1 MEGHGMTNP
10 VAADYASMAKALS
23 IETQAFIDGR
33 LTDSASGQTFSSEN
47 PATGQSL
54 AQIAECREEDVN
66 LAVAAARRT
75 FEKGTWRK
83 MPPRERKKVL
93 LRLADTVERHA
104 EEFALLESLDT
115 GKPVADSLAAD
126 LPDAIETLRWHAEA
140 IDKLYD
146 SVSPTASDIVSMIV
160 REPIGVVGAVI
171 PWNFPIAITAM
182 KVGPILAGGNSI
194 VIKPAEQTPL
204 TAIKL
209 ATLAAEVGLPDGVLN
224 VLPGYGETAGRALGL
239 HPDVNCV
246 SFTGSTEVGRHFLR
260 YAADSNL
267 KRIVLELGGKSPVIV
282 MDDVKDLTPVVEQI
296 ATGILFSQ
304 GENCSAGSRLLVHE
318 KMKEQLLEQV
328 VATFKTWK
336 VGDPLDPNT
345 RVGAL
350 IEEKHMERVLGYIE
364 KGRNEG
370 GRVILGGNRVL
381 RETGGYFVEPTIFDG
396 ITNGMVIAQEE
407 IFGPVLAAITF
418 KDVDDAIA
426 IANDSRYGLAASL
439 YTDNLHTAHKVS
451 RAIEAGTVS
460 VNCFSEGDQAVP
472 FGGFKQSGFGGR
484 EKSFLAHD
492 QYSQMKT
499 IWIQLR

>member
-1 MEGHGMTNP
+1 
-10 VAADYASMAKALS
+10 
-23 IETQAFIDGR
+23 
-33 LTDSASGQTFSSEN
+33 
-47 PATGQSL
+47 
-54 AQIAECREEDVN
+54 
-66 LAVAAARRT
+66 
-75 FEKGTWRK
+75 
-83 MPPRERKKVL
+83 
-93 LRLADTVERHA
+93 
-104 EEFALLESLDT
+104 
-115 GKPVADSLAAD
+115 
-126 LPDAIETLRWHAEA
+126 
-140 IDKLYD
+140 
-146 SVSPTASDIVSMIV
+146 
-160 REPIGVVGAVI
+160 
-171 PWNFPIAITAM
+171 
-182 KVGPILAGGNSI
+182 
-194 VIKPAEQTPL
+194 
-204 TAIKL
+204 
-209 ATLAAEVGLPDGVLN
+209 
-224 VLPGYGETAGRALGL
+224 
-239 HPDVNCV
+239 
-246 SFTGSTEVGRHFLR
+246 
-260 YAADSNL
+260 
-267 KRIVLELGGKSPVIV
+267 